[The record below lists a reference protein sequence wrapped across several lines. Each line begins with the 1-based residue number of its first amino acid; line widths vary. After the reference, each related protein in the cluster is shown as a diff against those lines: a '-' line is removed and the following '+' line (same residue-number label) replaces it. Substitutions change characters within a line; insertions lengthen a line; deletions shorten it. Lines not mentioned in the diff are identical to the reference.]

1 MLPWMLNSRALIF
14 LLIAD
19 QLLLKTISIS
29 AIVIYTIYS
38 ENFGRVIHCWE
49 LNYGFLLVN
58 SGSERNKQK
67 RQFLSL
73 RDIWEPRTVWEDGK
87 LHNFQYWIHRYL
99 HVFVGDVLT
108 SVLRIRI
115 LYSQKAP
122 CNLIFLLYNFLSKIQ
137 FSQNIF
143 CIFSFRKGV
152 KNTTFYG
159 HVRKGGGQPHSG
171 NFLLKSRCLFL
182 KTQNALKSELRRRP
196 IFGGS
201 GSGADPSKK
210 KRLRLRLRLRLQ
222 LRLIS
227 IKTIRH
233 Q

>member
-1 MLPWMLNSRALIF
+1 M
-14 LLIAD
+14 
-19 QLLLKTISIS
+19 
-29 AIVIYTIYS
+29 
-38 ENFGRVIHCWE
+38 
-49 LNYGFLLVN
+49 
-58 SGSERNKQK
+58 
-67 RQFLSL
+67 
-73 RDIWEPRTVWEDGK
+73 
-87 LHNFQYWIHRYL
+87 HRYL

-108 SVLRIRI
+108 SVLRIRIRIRSDPVFLGHPDPGKYRIRI

-143 CIFSFRKGV
+143 CIFSFREGV

-159 HVRKGGGQPHSG
+159 HVRKEGGGQPHSG